1 VRYCSFPAVLEGV
14 VSDLETLVRML
25 PAYKQRAL
33 NVMLGTLCNDA
44 DELARGLADEIGFAW
59 RMFSAVAA
67 SKPAPDLETR
77 RLHSAQMW
85 RAWLGRILRDVP
97 AWSSA
102 EVSPRSPA
110 QSAGY
115 IVLVA

>member
-1 VRYCSFPAVLEGV
+1 
-14 VSDLETLVRML
+14 
-25 PAYKQRAL
+25 
-33 NVMLGTLCNDA
+33 
-44 DELARGLADEIGFAW
+44 
-59 RMFSAVAA
+59 
-67 SKPAPDLETR
+67 
-77 RLHSAQMW
+77 MW